1 MQEYMKVY
9 KDMEYEVAIC
19 RNKFQYKLRDHP

>member
-1 MQEYMKVY
+1 MKVY
-9 KDMEYEVAIC
+9 KDMEYDVAIC